1 MLSSE
6 CQASVDVLLPL
17 LDLHAT
23 VLRAVSVELQSDLEI
38 MNLARQ
44 NMERTLAEGAVEL
57 KEGAV
62 EVDATFIGKYHM
74 AADNMWHLDQIRKIQ
89 QGWIR
94 KGEGLPKSCVRHI
107 MVLGAQ
113 PHAGLFGT
121 VSVEPSSERLQ
132 QRAEDRDAWDLSEA
146 DDKSSEVGD
155 IGETSEEA
163 EDLESQERFGCIEE
177 PEELVFQPDLIRLN
191 LWTPTVEDEE
201 ASESEERMS
210 EQNGLAPVLS
220 WDCHHQVARDVI
232 GAVEGLHSGIV
243 IQLELQEW
251 KRNNLMLWQPGNRV
265 GCEARS
271 LTGAG
276 FRSAGPD
283 PTDPEQK
290 FLSQRGLAESLL
302 PGGKKRRECY
312 VGNLP
317 QNKVDE
323 SMLKEAFN
331 RLFYAIPSFIERY
344 PDVVDTVKS
353 VFFPPKSE
361 GMFAFVEFVD
371 DVLTT
376 TAIAMSGFELCGR
389 AVRVGR
395 PQHYILP
402 PNGEIPALD
411 LQPLREKGLLPPC
424 QEDCKAGLVQV
435 CNVMR
440 EVYFGNLVIGMVDE
454 EVMRELVEPAM
465 QELPEYVAD
474 QGPPI
479 TKVTLMDS
487 GKYCFVRF
495 QSPELAT
502 RAISIFDDTE
512 AWD

>member
-1 MLSSE
+1 ML
-6 CQASVDVLLPL
+6 ASV
-17 LDLHAT
+17 LDQKP
-23 VLRAVSVELQSDLEI
+23 SVEKGTSALVAGSDSYTS
-38 MNLARQ
+38 Q
-44 NMERTLAEGAVEL
+44 VG
-57 KEGAV
+57 
-62 EVDATFIGKYHM
+62 
-74 AADNMWHLDQIRKIQ
+74 Q
-89 QGWIR
+89 
-94 KGEGLPKSCVRHI
+94 
-107 MVLGAQ
+107 
-113 PHAGLFGT
+113 T

-132 QRAEDRDAWDLSEA
+132 QRAEDRDAWPLWWRGARGADESDDIWLMRLLELLQANSMQENGEEKRCEDLLPLKVDSANSDEDRNIWEVAEEGELPDESVEKLSADVEGDLSEA
-146 DDKSSEVGD
+146 DDKSSED

-163 EDLESQERFGCIEE
+163 EDLETETLAGREKPGGEQK
-177 PEELVFQPDLIRLN
+177 RLGQAT
-191 LWTPTVEDEE
+191 TP
-201 ASESEERMS
+201 ASRM
-210 EQNGLAPVLS
+210 GWHP
-220 WDCHHQVARDVI
+220 WDVR
-232 GAVEGLHSGIV
+232 
-243 IQLELQEW
+243 
-251 KRNNLMLWQPGNRV
+251 
-265 GCEARS
+265 
-271 LTGAG
+271 
-276 FRSAGPD
+276 PD

-424 QEDCKAGLVQV
+424 QEDCKAGL
-435 CNVMR
+435 
-440 EVYFGNLVIGMVDE
+440 D
-454 EVMRELVEPAM
+454 P
-465 QELPEYVAD
+465 
-474 QGPPI
+474 
-479 TKVTLMDS
+479 S
-487 GKYCFVRF
+487 
-495 QSPELAT
+495 
-502 RAISIFDDTE
+502 
-512 AWD
+512 